1 MTPEELNYSGAKLR
15 NYAKDDISDFFETGA
30 TYNNSVSVSGGTEK
44 VRSYFS
50 YANSYADGM
59 VPNNTYQRNTFSFR
73 QSYSLFNK
81 KLNVDLSLNYVHAQT
96 KNRPGGGTVMNP
108 LYDLYRMPRNIDM
121 DYYKKIIEEKARGLQ
136 TFTDIIM
143 IRNSG
148 FLMVLLSCLDRCNN
162 GPIFHRVTII
172 PIG

>member
-1 MTPEELNYSGAKLR
+1 MCMR
-15 NYAKDDISDFFETGA
+15 
-30 TYNNSVSVSGGTEK
+30 
-44 VRSYFS
+44 
-50 YANSYADGM
+50 
-59 VPNNTYQRNTFSFR
+59 R
-73 QSYSLFNK
+73 Q
-81 KLNVDLSLNYVHAQT
+81 

-136 TFTDIIM
+136 TSTDIIM

-148 FLMVLLSCLDRCNN
+148 LMVLLSCLDRCNN

>member
-15 NYAKDDISDFFETGA
+15 NYTKDDISDFFETGA

-50 YANSYADGM
+50 YANSYANGM
-59 VPNNTYQRNTFSFR
+59 VPNNSYHRNTFSFR
-73 QSYSLFNK
+73 QNYSLFNK
-81 KLNVDLSLNYVHAQT
+81 KLNVDLALNYVHAQT

-121 DYYKKIIEEKARGLQ
+121 DYYRKNYRGEGAWTSEEYGYFNGEKEWVTGRTEL
-136 TFTDIIM
+136 
-143 IRNSG
+143 SG
-148 FLMVLLSCLDRCNN
+148 PKQQWAYFMAGNTN
-162 GPIFHRVTII
+162 P
-172 PIG
+172 